1 MNAGLCGVPSY
12 QVNDGTV
19 VWGQDRQN
27 IVADFLMG
35 WEGNDIAPPSKL

>member
-1 MNAGLCGVPSY
+1 MLLIPFFRSVDAGLCGVPSY

-27 IVADFLMG
+27 IVADLLMG
-35 WEGNDIAPPSKL
+35 LN